1 MAEIVAQGDTLTI
14 SLTAPSADFLR
25 RLTLP
30 YFCPLP
36 VGTPTVPGGLDTTP
50 PLPAAGPYYL
60 ARHMGGELGLFLPN
74 PNYSGD
80 RKRPWSAIAFRFG
93 YQPGEAIRRVEA
105 GLADAATSG
114 AFEPLLNA
122 ASERAKTWGPGS
134 SAAGAGDQR
143 WFGGPRF
150 YTEFIALNPAE
161 PLLRDPTVRKAIAL
175 ALDRPAL
182 AALLGQAPSSGLLPP
197 SVPGGSSVG
206 APPPSRDVEAAKAL
220 MAGRTGTLRMEIL
233 PAEVNCTSC
242 DAVANAVASQLAPIG
257 ITVKVERVDDPE
269 ASVRDPK
276 TKATMFDGWIDTDY
290 PDPVALFGLL
300 RDHAWLSKAD
310 LAELDRIE
318 RLDGQERIDAA
329 ITFAARLTDQE
340 GWLVPIGYPVYPLYL
355 SKNVGCGYVQ
365 PAIGAVDL
373 LSLCRRT
380 GASAGPAPS
389 VGPSPSAAP

>member
-1 MAEIVAQGDTLTI
+1 
-14 SLTAPSADFLR
+14 
-25 RLTLP
+25 
-30 YFCPLP
+30 
-36 VGTPTVPGGLDTTP
+36 
-50 PLPAAGPYYL
+50 
-60 ARHMGGELGLFLPN
+60 
-74 PNYSGD
+74 
-80 RKRPWSAIAFRFG
+80 
-93 YQPGEAIRRVEA
+93 
-105 GLADAATSG
+105 
-114 AFEPLLNA
+114 
-122 ASERAKTWGPGS
+122 
-134 SAAGAGDQR
+134 
-143 WFGGPRF
+143 
-150 YTEFIALNPAE
+150 
-161 PLLRDPTVRKAIAL
+161 
-175 ALDRPAL
+175 
-182 AALLGQAPSSGLLPP
+182 
-197 SVPGGSSVG
+197 
-206 APPPSRDVEAAKAL
+206 

-233 PAEVNCTSC
+233 PAEVNCTTC